1 MPLDGPSLDNRR
13 YQDLLNEAL
22 ARIPVHTPEWTNY
35 QPSDPGR
42 TVVEL
47 FAFLTENLLYR
58 ANQVPDR
65 NRRKFL
71 QLLGVPLQPGS
82 QASGIVT
89 LVNKSGPLETVTL
102 NADLEVR
109 AGEVSFQTRDALD
122 VLPIEGR
129 PYYKRRLAGQTPQLE
144 DYYRLLYASYKG
156 SAPPD
161 DFKIDLYETVPLE
174 LSEPQGIDLGS
185 EAIDASVWIAL
196 LAPPRVPRDGLDDVR
211 KKIEGKTLSLGIV
224 PAVQDVDRSLSPSAN
239 ANPEG
244 EPMLRFEL
252 PALPPDGMLP
262 ADPALRVASY
272 KAREPEPL
280 DKVLVEPGVV
290 QLTLPPKDEL
300 GLWQNLDPLEAG
312 VGDFPPALDDT
323 NLEDRIITWLRVRAA
338 SGAHIRL
345 LWLGINAV
353 KVSQRARVSNE
364 VLQSGTGLPDQV
376 RQLARSPVV
385 PGSAQLKVTA
395 NGTTE
400 VWSEIDDFLSAGSE
414 VDVPDPRLP
423 PGSPPPKPKP
433 ANVFVVDYEAGRV
446 RFGDGLRGRRAP
458 EDAGLVATYDYS
470 QGAAGNVAQASI
482 STGPALPSGFAV
494 SNPVRTWGG
503 ADSESVSQ
511 GEKQVARYLQHRD
524 RLVTAE
530 DFQSVAR
537 RAPGVQIGRLEVLPA
552 FHPELS
558 PNEPGDAPGVVAL
571 MVIPSHDAE
580 HPGAPR
586 PDSLFLN
593 ALCRYL
599 DPRRLVSAEILLR
612 GPQYV
617 GIYLSVGIDVKAGH
631 AVADVREA
639 VKQRLLNVLA
649 PVYDDFSWVDGTTED
664 QGWPLRKA
672 VVSRELMAEASRV
685 DGVLLVNDLLLA
697 QGRSDAADQVPM
709 TGLQLPQVLGISVQ
723 AGTPM
728 PLDALRGEPTDVV
741 PTTVI
746 PVPFI
751 PEEC

>member
-364 VLQSGTGLPDQV
+364 
-376 RQLARSPVV
+376 
-385 PGSAQLKVTA
+385 
-395 NGTTE
+395 
-400 VWSEIDDFLSAGSE
+400 
-414 VDVPDPRLP
+414 
-423 PGSPPPKPKP
+423 PKP